1 MRSPVVALT
10 VLALVGGVSPA
21 AGSTS
26 SPVPSTSQAP
36 QATPEAPVAPAA
48 NTSAPVDP
56 SDSPVQSSE
65 PAPSGSPAQST
76 EPTPSDSPTPTQTTT
91 PLPPAGPYGIP
102 MKQNIR
108 ADSWCRLLIPNKG
121 GDAARADSIMDDN
134 IADLGQY
141 GYYRLSAK
149 PDWKPQKTLDSSGN
163 THVNGLYWATPLLYT
178 GARRGDV
185 PMVERFYGLIG
196 DWLSKHKKKKTRTW
210 SVTQP
215 IIAGERLWT
224 LTCASD
230 ISNGARFVKATR
242 KEANKQLKGFKLGGG
257 TNNTA
262 IHSQGSALAAF
273 CYLGDAEK
281 RDQAAAN
288 LNRLADYLVLPDGS
302 DREGSP
308 WYAYYTLRLLT
319 KLAPVYARCG
329 EPYDQIAAAIK
340 RQEHFLAA
348 AVDPNFYLVMK
359 GDTHRARLSKK
370 WFAPDSEVRW
380 AATQGAE
387 GQPPAN
393 LYEVFEGGYVFGRN
407 SWTDV
412 DGHRPS
418 FFSVRVS
425 RPYVTAHVHSDLGSV
440 TFDSYGS
447 EFVGDPGPYRY
458 DSSAIRDYMVSR
470 SGHSVIRV
478 VEKPK
483 KKSTKRRKASS
494 LGLASVSVAASGS
507 SKVLATTSDPYNRTC
522 LRDRTYVAAVIK
534 RCVYYDTAV
543 DALVVVDSI
552 KAKKRIRADQR
563 WQIPNGVKVN
573 PKKRGATL
581 VTPTARAR
589 VKFTGGGAVR
599 KYRPNSKRPDGWFTN
614 GYGELVKGTVLQRRA
629 LLKKGKK
636 RTWVTVVAAGTDT
649 PRVGVTD
656 SVVSVSRAGTIG
668 TFTLP

>member
-1 MRSPVVALT
+1 MRSPVIALT
-10 VLALVGGVSPA
+10 VLALAGGVSPA
-21 AGSTS
+21 SAATGS
-26 SPVPSTSQAP
+26 PLPSTSAQP
-36 QATPEAPVAPAA
+36 QAAPETPVAD
-48 NTSAPVDP
+48 TSNPVDP
-56 SDSPVQSSE
+56 GGSPVESTEPAPTDSPVQSAE
-65 PAPSGSPAQST
+65 PS
-76 EPTPSDSPTPTQTTT
+76 PSDSATPTQTPT
-91 PLPPAGPYGIP
+91 PSASAGPYGIP
-102 MKQNIR
+102 MNQKIR
-108 ADSWCRLLIPNKG
+108 EDSWCRLLIPNKK
-121 GDAARADSIMDDN
+121 GDAGRADSIMNDN

-141 GYYRLSAK
+141 GFYRLSAK
-149 PDWKPQKTLDSSGN
+149 PDWKPQRTLDSSGN

-185 PMVERFYGLIG
+185 PMVKRFYGLIG
-196 DWLSKHKKKKTRTW
+196 DWLGKHKKKKTRTW

-230 ISNGARFVKATR
+230 MSNGARFVKATR
-242 KEANKQLKGFKLGGG
+242 KEAKTQLKAFKLGGG

-273 CYLGDAEK
+273 CYLGDTER
-281 RDQAAAN
+281 RDRAAAN

-319 KLAPVYARCG
+319 KLAPIYARCG
-329 EPYDQIAAAIK
+329 EPYDQVAAAIK
-340 RQEHFLAA
+340 RQENFLAA

-359 GDTHRARLSKK
+359 GDTHRAQLTKK
-370 WFAPDSEVRW
+370 WFAPESEVRW

-387 GQPPAN
+387 GQPPAS
-393 LYEVFEGGYVFGRN
+393 LYEVFSGGYVFGRN
-407 SWTDV
+407 SWTEV

-440 TFDSYGS
+440 TFNSYGS

-478 VEKPK
+478 VEKPTKKSK
-483 KKSTKRRKASS
+483 KKGKKSS
-494 LGLASVSVAASGS
+494 LGLASASVAASGT
-507 SKVLATTSDPYNRTC
+507 SKVLATAKDPYNRTC
-522 LRDRTYVAAVIK
+522 LRDRTYISAVIK
-534 RCVYYDTAV
+534 RCVYYDTGV

-563 WQIPNGVKVN
+563 WQIPNGVQVN
-573 PKKRGATL
+573 PKRRGATL

-589 VKFTGGGAVR
+589 VKFAGGGVVR
-599 KYRPNSKRPDGWFTN
+599 KYRPNNKRQDGWFTN
-614 GYGELVKGTVLQRRA
+614 GYGELVKGTVLQRGA

-636 RTWVTVVAAGTDT
+636 RTWVTVIAAGTGT
-649 PRVGVTD
+649 PRVGVAD
-656 SVVSVSRAGTIG
+656 SVVSVSRGGATAR
-668 TFTLP
+668 FTMP